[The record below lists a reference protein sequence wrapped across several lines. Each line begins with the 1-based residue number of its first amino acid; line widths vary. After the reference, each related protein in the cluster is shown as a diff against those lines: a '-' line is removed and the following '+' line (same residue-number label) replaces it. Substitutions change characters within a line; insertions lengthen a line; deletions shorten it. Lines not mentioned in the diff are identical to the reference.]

1 MTSKSD
7 KQIHIICGP
16 NGAGKSSSA
25 RVVLLPDW
33 LQANEFVN
41 ADEIAKNLCP
51 EDPERS
57 SIEAGR
63 LMVNRMEF
71 LIKGGIDFAL
81 ETTLSAQM
89 YLRFIKRARLQGYKI
104 NLIFLKLASQELAQ
118 ERVLNRVAKGGHNI
132 EPGVVARRFVRGLA
146 NLRDY
151 IKVVDT
157 ATIYEASSLQLIEIA
172 KKEDDTLTVID
183 QGLWNEIEDFW
194 NNLQNVA

>member
-1 MTSKSD
+1 MINRD
-7 KQIHIICGP
+7 KQIHIISGP

-33 LQANEFVN
+33 LKANEFVN

-63 LMVNRMEF
+63 MMVKRMEF
-71 LIKGGIDFAL
+71 LIKEGVDFAL
-81 ETTLSAQM
+81 ETTLSAKM
-89 YLRFIKRARLQGYKI
+89 YLRFIERARLNGYKI
-104 NLIFLKLASQELAQ
+104 NLIFLKLANDELAQ
-118 ERVLNRVAKGGHNI
+118 ERVLNRVIKGGHNI
-132 EPGVVARRFVRGLA
+132 ESNVVSRRFARGLA

-172 KKEDDTLTVID
+172 RKQDDQFTVIND
-183 QGLWNEIEDFW
+183 ELWREIENFW
-194 NNLQNVA
+194 QELNYDSR